1 MLGNLQDDMALFKL
15 VVAGVILY
23 AFKNYVHEMRLYL
36 QKHRSVVW
44 LSSMRVM
51 AQLPPNKCSLVISI

>member
-1 MLGNLQDDMALFKL
+1 MALFKL

-23 AFKNYVHEMRLYL
+23 AFKNYVYEMRLYL

-44 LSSMRVM
+44 LSYEGYGSVTT
-51 AQLPPNKCSLVISI
+51 Q